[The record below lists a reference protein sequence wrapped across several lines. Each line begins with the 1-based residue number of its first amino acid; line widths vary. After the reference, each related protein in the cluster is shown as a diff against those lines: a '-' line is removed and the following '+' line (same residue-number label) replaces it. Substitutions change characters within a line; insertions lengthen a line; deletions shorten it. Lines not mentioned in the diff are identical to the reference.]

1 MTRLGHS
8 VGKSLKKVSISQCA
22 KSQSNIF
29 GAFMNKKKWNFWYEE
44 RQKKNL
50 IMPGKNIDQ
59 VMSQVM
65 NFLESQNISETP
77 SATFYFSILRN
88 IIPRQI

>member
-1 MTRLGHS
+1 
-8 VGKSLKKVSISQCA
+8 
-22 KSQSNIF
+22 
-29 GAFMNKKKWNFWYEE
+29 MNKKKWNFWYEE
-44 RQKKNL
+44 RRKKNL